1 MTIAIAPIN
10 GLRMLLVLLI
20 KDEMLISSPNF
31 NPGCYT
37 TAQITRS
44 TKKINLTKSISFLGL
59 KGVTRGPT
67 LPGFLMLDVS
77 MVRYAKA
84 IQNIKSSQNTKMG
97 FDPKHNPLQQ
107 LKPTSLSR

>member
-1 MTIAIAPIN
+1 MTIAIAPKN
-10 GLRMLLVLLI
+10 GLRMLLLLLI

-31 NPGCYT
+31 NPGWLHNR
-37 TAQITRS
+37 AIHPVN
-44 TKKINLTKSISFLGL
+44 KKYQLNKKHQLLGL

-97 FDPKHNPLQQ
+97 FVPKHNSLQL